1 MRRLLFAL
9 AFVAVVMLST
19 FAAPAATA
27 QTVPPKPVYLAVGDS
42 LTVGL
47 YAASDTPG
55 AWQVADA
62 LPQYQLEIAAVT
74 GDGIDNTI
82 AQLPLELAE
91 RRPAL
96 VTVEVGINNLG
107 NMDKDT
113 FTTRYVRL
121 LYTLK
126 RFGVEYVIACTV
138 PWTGQSTDT
147 DAYARALEFNNA
159 ISLVT
164 PALGF
169 SVADCWGATVGHYE
183 YLSSIDGQLGGPTPA
198 AAIADALLQLAG
210 RHLAGEALPNGT
222 WHFAGVPHTSWHG
235 FANAALEAA
244 AARGLL
250 ARVPRIDAITS
261 AEYPTPAR
269 RPANSRLDSTRAE
282 TGLGLD
288 VPDWRAGLVSILDE
302 WKSA

>member
-55 AWQVADA
+55 AWHGFAVMVAEA

-91 RRPAL
+91 HRPAL

-107 NMDKDT
+107 NMGKPT
-113 FTTRYVRL
+113 FLRKYVKL
-121 LYTLK
+121 LHILRDNGYHD
-126 RFGVEYVIACTV
+126 VIACTV
-138 PWTGQSTDT
+138 PWTGQGADT
-147 DAYARALEFNNA
+147 DAYARALEFNQV
-159 ISLVT
+159 ISSVT
-164 PALGF
+164 PSLGYT
-169 SVADCWGATVGHYE
+169 VADCWGATVGHYE
-183 YLSSIDGQLGGPTPA
+183 YLSDIDGFHPNQDGHSAIA
-198 AAIADALLQLAG
+198 AAILHAIL
-210 RHLAGEALPNGT
+210 RPVHWLPD
-222 WHFAGVPHTSWHG
+222 V
-235 FANAALEAA
+235 
-244 AARGLL
+244 
-250 ARVPRIDAITS
+250 
-261 AEYPTPAR
+261 R
-269 RPANSRLDSTRAE
+269 R
-282 TGLGLD
+282 
-288 VPDWRAGLVSILDE
+288 
-302 WKSA
+302 

>member
-27 QTVPPKPVYLAVGDS
+27 QTVPPRPVYLAVGDS

-55 AWQVADA
+55 AWHGFAYMVAQA

-82 AQLPLELAE
+82 AQLPVELAE
-91 RRPAL
+91 HRPTF

-138 PWTGQSTDT
+138 PWTGQGADT
-147 DAYARALEFNNA
+147 DAYARALEFNDA
-159 ISLVT
+159 IRAVT

-169 SVADCWGATVGHYE
+169 TVADCWGATVGHYE
-183 YLSSIDGQLGGPTPA
+183 YLSAIDGFHPNRDGHR
-198 AAIADALLQLAG
+198 AIADAILSAIL
-210 RHLAGEALPNGT
+210 RPVHWLPD
-222 WHFAGVPHTSWHG
+222 V
-235 FANAALEAA
+235 
-244 AARGLL
+244 
-250 ARVPRIDAITS
+250 
-261 AEYPTPAR
+261 R
-269 RPANSRLDSTRAE
+269 R
-282 TGLGLD
+282 
-288 VPDWRAGLVSILDE
+288 
-302 WKSA
+302 

>member
-47 YAASDTPG
+47 YAAG
-55 AWQVADA
+55 NHGFAYMVADA
-62 LPQYQLEIAAVT
+62 LPGYQLEIAAVT

-91 RRPAL
+91 HRPTF

-107 NMDKDT
+107 GMDKDT

-126 RFGVEYVIACTV
+126 RFGVEYVTACTV

-147 DAYARALEFNNA
+147 DAYARALEFNDA
-159 ISLVT
+159 IRAVT

-169 SVADCWGATVGHYE
+169 TVADCWGATVGHYE
-183 YLSSIDGQLGGPTPA
+183 YLSAIDGFHPNRDGHR
-198 AAIADALLQLAG
+198 AIADAILSAIL
-210 RHLAGEALPNGT
+210 RPVHWLPD
-222 WHFAGVPHTSWHG
+222 V
-235 FANAALEAA
+235 
-244 AARGLL
+244 
-250 ARVPRIDAITS
+250 
-261 AEYPTPAR
+261 R
-269 RPANSRLDSTRAE
+269 R
-282 TGLGLD
+282 
-288 VPDWRAGLVSILDE
+288 
-302 WKSA
+302 

>member
-55 AWQVADA
+55 AWHGFAVMVAEA
-62 LPQYQLEIAAVT
+62 LPQYRLEIAAVT

-91 RRPAL
+91 HRPEL

-107 NMDKDT
+107 NMGKPT
-113 FTTRYVRL
+113 FLRKYVKL
-121 LYTLK
+121 LHILRDNGYHD
-126 RFGVEYVIACTV
+126 VIACTV

-147 DAYARALEFNNA
+147 DAYTRALEFNQV
-159 ISLVT
+159 ISSVT
-164 PALGF
+164 PSLGYT
-169 SVADCWGATVGHYE
+169 VADCWGATVGHYE
-183 YLSSIDGQLGGPTPA
+183 YLSAIDGFHPNRDGHR
-198 AAIADALLQLAG
+198 AIADAILSAIL
-210 RHLAGEALPNGT
+210 RPVHWLPD
-222 WHFAGVPHTSWHG
+222 V
-235 FANAALEAA
+235 
-244 AARGLL
+244 
-250 ARVPRIDAITS
+250 
-261 AEYPTPAR
+261 R
-269 RPANSRLDSTRAE
+269 R
-282 TGLGLD
+282 
-288 VPDWRAGLVSILDE
+288 
-302 WKSA
+302 

>member
-47 YAASDTPG
+47 YAAG
-55 AWQVADA
+55 NHGIAHMVADA

-91 RRPAL
+91 HRPAL
-96 VTVEVGINNLG
+96 ATVEVGINNLG

-126 RFGVEYVIACTV
+126 RFGIEYVTACTV
-138 PWTGQSTDT
+138 PWTGQGTDT
-147 DAYARALEFNNA
+147 PAYARALEFNDA
-159 ISLVT
+159 IRTVT

-169 SVADCWGATVGHYE
+169 TVADCWGATVGHYE
-183 YLSSIDGQLGGPTPA
+183 YLSAIDGFHPNRDGHR
-198 AAIADALLQLAG
+198 AIADAILRAIL
-210 RHLAGEALPNGT
+210 RPVHWLPD
-222 WHFAGVPHTSWHG
+222 V
-235 FANAALEAA
+235 
-244 AARGLL
+244 
-250 ARVPRIDAITS
+250 
-261 AEYPTPAR
+261 R
-269 RPANSRLDSTRAE
+269 R
-282 TGLGLD
+282 
-288 VPDWRAGLVSILDE
+288 
-302 WKSA
+302 

>member
-1 MRRLLFAL
+1 MLRTIFVLLLIAAQFAPP
-9 AFVAVVMLST
+9 T
-19 FAAPAATA
+19 TAAA
-27 QTVPPKPVYLAVGDS
+27 QAKPVYLAVGDS

-55 AWQVADA
+55 AWHGFAYMVAQA

-91 RRPAL
+91 HRPTF

-107 NMDKDT
+107 NMDAKT
-113 FTTRYVRL
+113 FLTRYVRL

-126 RFGVEYVIACTV
+126 RFGVEYVTACTV
-138 PWTGQSTDT
+138 PWTGQGTDT
-147 DAYARALEFNNA
+147 EAYARALEFNNA

-183 YLSSIDGQLGGPTPA
+183 YLSSIDGFHPNRDGHR
-198 AAIADALLQLAG
+198 AIADALLRAIV
-210 RHLAGEALPNGT
+210 RPVHWLPD
-222 WHFAGVPHTSWHG
+222 
-235 FANAALEAA
+235 
-244 AARGLL
+244 
-250 ARVPRIDAITS
+250 I
-261 AEYPTPAR
+261 R
-269 RPANSRLDSTRAE
+269 R
-282 TGLGLD
+282 
-288 VPDWRAGLVSILDE
+288 
-302 WKSA
+302 